1 MALMFLSVG
10 ALAPCAPHARP
21 HDSLTS
27 PSPCP
32 LRHFSTGLQCD
43 ATGAFGGRIISSGYE
58 SVDLASALGS
68 QMAPGAEV
76 GGGGGGA
83 LRCFN
88 VEVELV
94 AVMGGCVG
102 VVSVC
107 LALPA
112 WTGRRVRGIALSLS
126 YTALRACG
134 VHGYLYWFL
143 LSTERC
149 ECAVARMC
157 SL

>member
-1 MALMFLSVG
+1 MVG
-10 ALAPCAPHARP
+10 
-21 HDSLTS
+21 
-27 PSPCP
+27 
-32 LRHFSTGLQCD
+32 
-43 ATGAFGGRIISSGYE
+43 
-58 SVDLASALGS
+58 VW
-68 QMAPGAEV
+68 
-76 GGGGGGA
+76 GGGG
-83 LRCFN
+83 
-88 VEVELV
+88 
-94 AVMGGCVG
+94 G